1 MKKLIWKMGILFKAI
16 KILKNWPVFV
26 LIYFRII
33 KKPSVFFKTRDGCIL
48 KIRNVP
54 KSTDIHVF
62 TQIWLENVYLKN
74 FNINENATV
83 IDIGSHIGL
92 FSIYVAQ
99 KLKNCKIFCFEP
111 NLENYNVLME
121 NIEINSIK
129 NISTFNNA
137 VSSKSGIIKF
147 YNSQKDFAANS
158 MYEKV
163 GEEIQVQSIT
173 LENIIEKNKIKKCN
187 LLKMD
192 CEGAEYDILMN
203 IPEKILEKIDNIT
216 LETKGKGEFEYTS
229 DDLILKLKSSGFLIN
244 TKKLEDDLFLYS
256 TKN

>member
-1 MKKLIWKMGILFKAI
+1 
-16 KILKNWPVFV
+16 
-26 LIYFRII
+26 
-33 KKPSVFFKTRDGCIL
+33 
-48 KIRNVP
+48 
-54 KSTDIHVF
+54 
-62 TQIWLENVYLKN
+62 
-74 FNINENATV
+74 
-83 IDIGSHIGL
+83 
-92 FSIYVAQ
+92 
-99 KLKNCKIFCFEP
+99 
-111 NLENYNVLME
+111 ME

-229 DDLILKLKSSGFLIN
+229 NDLILKLKSSGFLIN
-244 TKKLEDDLFLYS
+244 TKKLEDDLFLYA
-256 TKN
+256 TRN

>member
-1 MKKLIWKMGILFKAI
+1 MKKLIWKISILFKAI

-33 KKPSVFFKTRDGCIL
+33 TKPDVFLKTRDGIIL

-244 TKKLEDDLFLYS
+244 TKKLEDDLFLYA
-256 TKN
+256 TRN